1 MNNISI
7 IIVNFKSWKPLEL
20 CLNSLINQTNINS
33 EIIVVDNHSND
44 SKINLFKKKYGSV
57 KWIENDKN
65 YGFSKACNIGE
76 IKSKFDILLF
86 LNPDTILKPDSLEN
100 IFNKKIDFNKTLISI
115 KQVNNKNK
123 NTYAYGNFLGFLTFN
138 GILRFLYRQLNKK
151 TKKKLDKLNYFYP
164 DWVSGSFIIISK
176 KIFYEI
182 GKWDERFWMYYEDM
196 DLCKRARNIDKN
208 VLMINDLFCYHFHGL
223 SSRIDYETEIKTKT
237 EVLLS
242 KIKYVKKHFIG
253 FNKLLLVYFI
263 YFSILFE
270 LLLFST
276 FSKVKRGIL
285 LAFLKRI

>member
-151 TKKKLDKLNYFYP
+151 TKKK
-164 DWVSGSFIIISK
+164 V
-176 KIFYEI
+176 
-182 GKWDERFWMYYEDM
+182 R
-196 DLCKRARNIDKN
+196 
-208 VLMINDLFCYHFHGL
+208 
-223 SSRIDYETEIKTKT
+223 
-237 EVLLS
+237 
-242 KIKYVKKHFIG
+242 
-253 FNKLLLVYFI
+253 
-263 YFSILFE
+263 
-270 LLLFST
+270 
-276 FSKVKRGIL
+276 
-285 LAFLKRI
+285 